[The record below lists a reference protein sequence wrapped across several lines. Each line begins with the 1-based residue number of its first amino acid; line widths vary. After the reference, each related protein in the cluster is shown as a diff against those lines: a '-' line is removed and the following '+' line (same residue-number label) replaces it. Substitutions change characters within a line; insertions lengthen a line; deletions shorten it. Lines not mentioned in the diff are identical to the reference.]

1 MSLNPVIILLS
12 LTFWGWMWGIA
23 GIILAVPILA
33 AFKIFCAHI
42 KPMALLAE
50 FLS

>member
-1 MSLNPVIILLS
+1 
-12 LTFWGWMWGIA
+12 MWGIA

-42 KPMALLAE
+42 KAMEPIAD
-50 FLS
+50 FIS